1 LIVPRAGA
9 PHGRHSLG
17 VPGFARQAALMNDFG
32 RCTAMAEAETTDH
45 AAMASLMARA
55 EQLLTALA
63 HLGPPLPHLPVLSRV
78 APNGPPRRQFSSANS
93 ANSVKSVSLTCSKLF
108 LSVPELGRWW
118 LKRGRDVGGKTYSV
132 PTYSGRAREA
142 QNRDFRMLRWCTRR
156 RGIET
161 THLWQHPWHPLCPC
175 QTAQGLILNPASAV
189 SSRYSVPNYMT
200 YAPRL
205 VPRRGSPLQF

>member
-1 LIVPRAGA
+1 MISDLSMSVVREGHLELIVPRAGA

-55 EQLLTALA
+55 RKGPLRAREQLLTALA

-93 ANSVKSVSLTCSKLF
+93 ANSVKQCFPDLQQAVF
-108 LSVPELGRWW
+108 E
-118 LKRGRDVGGKTYSV
+118 
-132 PTYSGRAREA
+132 
-142 QNRDFRMLRWCTRR
+142 CT
-156 RGIET
+156 
-161 THLWQHPWHPLCPC
+161 
-175 QTAQGLILNPASAV
+175 
-189 SSRYSVPNYMT
+189 
-200 YAPRL
+200 
-205 VPRRGSPLQF
+205 

>member
-1 LIVPRAGA
+1 MISDLSMSVVREGHLELIVPRAGA
-9 PHGRHSLG
+9 PHGRHSLD

-93 ANSVKSVSLTCSKLF
+93 ANSVKQCFPDLQQAAF
-108 LSVPELGRWW
+108 E
-118 LKRGRDVGGKTYSV
+118 
-132 PTYSGRAREA
+132 
-142 QNRDFRMLRWCTRR
+142 CT
-156 RGIET
+156 
-161 THLWQHPWHPLCPC
+161 
-175 QTAQGLILNPASAV
+175 
-189 SSRYSVPNYMT
+189 
-200 YAPRL
+200 
-205 VPRRGSPLQF
+205 

>member
-1 LIVPRAGA
+1 MISDLSMSVVREGHLELIVPRAGA

-78 APNGPPRRQFSSANS
+78 GPQTGLPDANS
-93 ANSVKSVSLTCSKLF
+93 RAQT
-108 LSVPELGRWW
+108 
-118 LKRGRDVGGKTYSV
+118 V
-132 PTYSGRAREA
+132 PT
-142 QNRDFRMLRWCTRR
+142 Q
-156 RGIET
+156 
-161 THLWQHPWHPLCPC
+161 
-175 QTAQGLILNPASAV
+175 
-189 SSRYSVPNYMT
+189 
-200 YAPRL
+200 
-205 VPRRGSPLQF
+205 

>member
-1 LIVPRAGA
+1 MRVCLTADI
-9 PHGRHSLG
+9 HSACPALA
-17 VPGFARQAALMNDFG
+17 FARQAALMNDFG

-118 LKRGRDVGGKTYSV
+118 LKRGRGVGGKTYV
-132 PTYSGRAREA
+132 VRTYFWPGQAT
-142 QNRDFRMLRWCTRR
+142 NFGDF
-156 RGIET
+156 
-161 THLWQHPWHPLCPC
+161 
-175 QTAQGLILNPASAV
+175 
-189 SSRYSVPNYMT
+189 
-200 YAPRL
+200 
-205 VPRRGSPLQF
+205 GSFVQALEPMELG

>member
-1 LIVPRAGA
+1 MSVVREGHLELIVPRAGA

-93 ANSVKSVSLTCSKLF
+93 ANSVQQCFPDLQQAAFECTWAGQVVAQAWK
-108 LSVPELGRWW
+108 GRRW
-118 LKRGRDVGGKTYSV
+118 
-132 PTYSGRAREA
+132 
-142 QNRDFRMLRWCTRR
+142 QNL
-156 RGIET
+156 
-161 THLWQHPWHPLCPC
+161 
-175 QTAQGLILNPASAV
+175 
-189 SSRYSVPNYMT
+189 
-200 YAPRL
+200 
-205 VPRRGSPLQF
+205 